1 MNFQWEDG
9 DVMFGELDEF
19 WTELLRRLPESAATQ
34 DEPARKRLF
43 GGPTA
48 GTDPEADEEW
58 REVVEPELEEL
69 FQSHIDVVSSDL
81 QNLRVIDG
89 ESTLRIPADHLR
101 AWVHTLNQARLA
113 IGARN
118 GITEDDMEGR
128 RAFDTQEKGFAMLQ
142 IEVYGLVLGF
152 LLRHTEL

>member
-9 DVMFGELDEF
+9 DVLFGELDEF
-19 WTELLRRLPESAATQ
+19 WTELLRRLPESAAIY
-34 DEPARKRLF
+34 DEAAQRRLF
-43 GGPTA
+43 GRPTG
-48 GTDPEADEEW
+48 GTDPEADAEW
-58 REVVEPELEEL
+58 KEVVEPELREIFET
-69 FQSHIDVVSSDL
+69 HIDVVERDL
-81 QNLRVIDG
+81 RNLREADG
-89 ESTLRIPADHLR
+89 VNSLRVPADHLR

-142 IEVYGLVLGF
+142 IEVYGLLLGF
-152 LLRHTEL
+152 LLRHLDL

>member
-9 DVMFGELDEF
+9 DVVFGELDEF
-19 WTELLRRLPESAATQ
+19 WTELLRRLPESAAVY
-34 DEPARKRLF
+34 DEAAQRRLF
-43 GGPTA
+43 GGPT
-48 GTDPEADEEW
+48 GGNDPEADADW
-58 REVVEPELEEL
+58 KDVVEPELREL
-69 FQSHIDVVSSDL
+69 FDSHIDVVERDL
-81 QNLRVIDG
+81 QNLRQLDG
-89 ESTLRIPADHLR
+89 ESSLRVPADHLR

-118 GITEDDMEGR
+118 GITEEDMEGR

-152 LLRHTEL
+152 LLRHLDL

>member
-9 DVMFGELDEF
+9 SVVFGELDEF
-19 WTELLRRLPESAATQ
+19 WTELLRRLPESAAVY
-34 DEPARKRLF
+34 DEPAQRRLF

-48 GTDPEADEEW
+48 GNDPESDAEW
-58 REVVEPELEEL
+58 KEVVEPELREL
-69 FQSHIDVVSSDL
+69 FESHIEVVERDL
-81 QNLRVIDG
+81 QNILEIDGDTSLRV
-89 ESTLRIPADHLR
+89 PADHLR

-152 LLRHTEL
+152 LLRHVEL

>member
-9 DVMFGELDEF
+9 DVVFGELDDF
-19 WTELLRRLPESAATQ
+19 WTELLRRLPETAAVQ
-34 DEPARKRLF
+34 DEPARRRLF
-43 GGPTA
+43 GGPTGGA
-48 GTDPEADEEW
+48 DPDADAEW
-58 REVVEPELEEL
+58 QEVVEPELREL
-69 FQSHIDVVSSDL
+69 FQSHIEIVERDL
-81 QNLRVIDG
+81 QNIREVDGERCLRV
-89 ESTLRIPADHLR
+89 PAEHLR

-113 IGARN
+113 VGARN

-152 LLRHTEL
+152 LLRHTDL